1 MDIASTRIF
10 INKTKIMFGLNKDN
24 AGDQVTE
31 LVERL
36 KSSAGLS
43 DEQAQ
48 KVLETIKDFIVE
60 KYPMLQ
66 GAVTNLFGKN

>member
-1 MDIASTRIF
+1 
-10 INKTKIMFGLNKDN
+10 MFGLNTDN
-24 AGDQVTE
+24 AKGQVNE

-36 KSSAGLS
+36 KGQANLN
-43 DEQAQ
+43 DEQAN

-66 GAVTNLFGKN
+66 GAVGNIFGGK